1 VFLGVLPFFHVYGM
15 TTTQN
20 LAIYLG
26 AALVL
31 LPRFQVDEVLKALV
45 AHRVTAFPGIPAM
58 YMAVTNHRKAA
69 EHNLTSIRFCIS
81 GAGPLFAEVQDRF
94 EKLTGG
100 RLIEG
105 YGLTEASPVTHC
117 NPIVGQRRSRCIGL
131 PVPDTDARVVDFE
144 TGRGVLPAGEEGELQ
159 VKGPQVMRGY
169 WNQRSET
176 ESVLKDGWLSTGDLV
191 RMDEEGFFYIL
202 DRKKDMIKSGGLNV
216 YPREVDECLCR
227 HPKVKEACVVG
238 VPQELRGEKIKAFV
252 VLKDGEQATAAE
264 LLEHC
269 RCHLAQFKVPK
280 QVEFR
285 KELPKTLVGKV
296 LRRVLLDEEL
306 KRSPAP
312 H

>member
-1 VFLGVLPFFHVYGM
+1 MHRVFETFPEVRQLAIHLHANGLKSAARRMSTTPAGRSWNRRLDRVDQITGGHQRTPTNDFGRDPTGKALLAQFGEHGGQLGLGVGVQH
-15 TTTQN
+15 
-20 LAIYLG
+20 LG
-26 AALVL
+26 
-31 LPRFQVDEVLKALV
+31 RGEVLTCVHPHVERRVLGVGEPATGLV
-45 AHRVTAFPGIPAM
+45 ELHG
-58 YMAVTNHRKAA
+58 
-69 EHNLTSIRFCIS
+69 
-81 GAGPLFAEVQDRF
+81 GDAEVEED
-94 EKLTGG
+94 
-100 RLIEG
+100 
-105 YGLTEASPVTHC
+105 PV
-117 NPIVGQRRSRCIGL
+117 
-131 PVPDTDARVVDFE
+131 DARVVDLE
-144 TGRGVLPAGEEGELQ
+144 TGRRVLPAGEEGELQ

-176 ESVLKDGWLSTGDLV
+176 EAVLKDGWLSTGDLV

-202 DRKKDMIKSGGLNV
+202 DRKKDMIKSGGMNV

-238 VPQELRGEKIKAFV
+238 VPQDLRGEKIKAFV
-252 VLKDGEQATAAE
+252 VLKDGEEATAAE

-269 RCHLAQFKVPK
+269 RRHLAQFKVPK

-306 KRSPAP
+306 KRSPVL

>member
-1 VFLGVLPFFHVYGM
+1 M
-15 TTTQN
+15 TTCQN
-20 LAIYLG
+20 LVMLLG
-26 AALVL
+26 ATVVL
-31 LPRFQVDEVLKALV
+31 LPRFQVDEVLKALA

-58 YMAVTNHRKAA
+58 YLAVTNQRTVTQYD
-69 EHNLTSIRFCIS
+69 LTSIRFCIS
-81 GAGPLFAEVQDRF
+81 GAGPLFAEVQERF
-94 EKLTGG
+94 ETLTGG

-144 TGRGVLPAGEEGELQ
+144 TGRRVLPIGEEGELQ

-169 WNQRSET
+169 WNQQAET
-176 ESVLKDGWLSTGDLV
+176 ESVLRDGWLSTGDLV
-191 RMDEEGFFYIL
+191 QMDEEGFFYIL
-202 DRKKDMIKSGGLNV
+202 DRKKDMIKSGGMNV

-227 HPKVKEACVVG
+227 HPKVKDACVVG
-238 VPQELRGEKIKAFV
+238 IPQELRGEKIKAFV

-264 LLEHC
+264 ILEHC
-269 RCHLAQFKVPK
+269 RGHLAPFKVPK
-280 QVEFR
+280 HVEFR

-306 KRSPAP
+306 KRASARS
-312 H
+312 